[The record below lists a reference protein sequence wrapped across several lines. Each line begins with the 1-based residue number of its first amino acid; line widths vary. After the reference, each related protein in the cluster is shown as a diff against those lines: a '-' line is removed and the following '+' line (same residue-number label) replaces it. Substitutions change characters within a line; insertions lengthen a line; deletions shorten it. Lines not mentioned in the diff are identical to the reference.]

1 MRNKSDLYKEEQF
14 LIVNKLINILKLDED
29 NSITLYDIDNNENIK
44 NEIMDLIP
52 EIKKYFRFDCI
63 HGVRNTETVK
73 RPYLSI
79 IRNIIKLKYNMIINN
94 YHTKRDNKHVRTK
107 KYIFLL
113 KNE

>member
-1 MRNKSDLYKEEQF
+1 MRNKSDLYKDEQYLF
-14 LIVNKLINILKLDED
+14 VDKLIDILNLDED
-29 NSITLYDIDNNENIK
+29 NSITLYDLDNNEDIK
-44 NEIMDLIP
+44 EKILYLIP

-63 HGVRNTETVK
+63 HGVRNTEIVK

-79 IRNIIKLKYNMIINN
+79 IRNIIKLKYNMVISN

>member
-1 MRNKSDLYKEEQF
+1 MRNKSDLYKEQQSY
-14 LIVNKLINILKLDED
+14 IVDKLIYILSLDKD
-29 NSITLYDIDNNENIK
+29 NGITLYDLDNNEDIK
-44 NEIMDLIP
+44 EKILYLIP

-79 IRNIIKLKYNMIINN
+79 IRNIIKLKYNMVISN
-94 YHTKRDNKHVRTK
+94 YHIKKDNKHIRTK